1 MKKMLSFIFVG
12 ILITVL
18 IGFGEDAKGA
28 SSIVVGVDS
37 APITMDPGG
46 SNADPNFSVMANFFD
61 GLLQRRADGKLYPAL
76 AERHEHPD
84 LLTWKFYLRKGVKFQ
99 NGNTFT
105 AADVKFTFERLK
117 DPKCCSEFMDLGKQV
132 ASVDII
138 DDYTI
143 VLKTMTPDPSFDQ
156 NLDIV
161 FMMDKESTEVRDQG
175 KVGLEPIGTGAYK
188 LVEWVKGSYV
198 KMTANEDYWG
208 GAPSIRN
215 VDIRPVT
222 ESSTRFAALVS
233 GEVEMISGVP
243 VELYDKLVKN
253 PRIEVVSRPGR
264 RPIFLALGNKP
275 GAPWADM
282 RVRKAMY
289 MAINEEEIIAKVMR
303 GQASPATQLAD
314 SAMVGYAKD
323 IKRLPYDPAQAK
335 KLLAEAGY
343 ADGFEITLAGPND
356 RYVQDEK
363 ICEAV
368 AKYLAK
374 IGINCKLD
382 VKPKAV
388 FFPEI
393 IAGDKYD
400 FYLLGW
406 LSNTY
411 DYRQNYTFLF
421 YTRGLEKGYGAWNG
435 TSYSDPELDKLF
447 EATDAMVDKEERRA
461 ALEALNRKVMEKIGV
476 IPLHL
481 SLNTYAV
488 QKAAEINFTPRPDRW
503 LIFKNISKK

>member
-1 MKKMLSFIFVG
+1 MLSTIFVG
-12 ILITVL
+12 ILIAVL

-61 GLLQRRADGKLYPAL
+61 GLLQRREDGKLYPAL
-76 AERHEHPD
+76 AERYEHPD
-84 LLTWKFYLRKGVKFQ
+84 LLTWKFYLKKGIKFH
-99 NGNTFT
+99 NGNPFT

-117 DPKCCSEFMDLGKQV
+117 DPKCCSEFMDIGNQI
-132 ASVDII
+132 ASADII

-143 VLKTMTPDPSFDQ
+143 VIKTVTPDPSFDQ
-156 NLDIV
+156 NLDYL
-161 FMMDKESTEVRDQG
+161 FMMDKESTEARNQG
-175 KVGLEPIGTGAYK
+175 KVGIEPIGTGAYK

-208 GAPSIRN
+208 GAPPIRD
-215 VDIRPVT
+215 VDMRPVT

-243 VELYDKLVKN
+243 VELYDKLVNN
-253 PRIEVVSRPGR
+253 PKIEVVSRPGR

-314 SAMVGYAKD
+314 SAMVGYTED
-323 IKRLPYDPAQAK
+323 IKRLPYDPVQAK
-335 KLLAEAGY
+335 KLLEEAGY

-374 IGINCKLD
+374 IGIDCKLD

-421 YTRGLEKGYGAWNG
+421 YTRGQEKGYGSWNG

-447 EATDAMVDKEERRA
+447 DATDGMVDKKERRA
-461 ALEALNRKVMEKIGV
+461 ALEDLSRKVMEKIGV

-481 SLNTYAV
+481 GLNTYAV

-503 LIFKNISKK
+503 LIFKDISKK